1 MRWRKFVTLLCAAV
15 AVWPLFARA
24 QQPAIPVVGFYH
36 TLSPENVPSLV
47 AAFRQGL
54 KEVGFVEGQTVA
66 VEYRWALGK
75 RERLAELAA
84 DLVRRQVAV
93 LVAAGGEPSP
103 QIAKQATQTIPIVF
117 SANGDPVSEG
127 FVASLNR
134 PNGNMTGITIFGP
147 SAVTKRL
154 QLLHELIPQ
163 EVATFAY
170 LTNPN
175 SPNSHIELE
184 AAETAVRS
192 LGKKLLVLRAST
204 EAELET
210 AFATIDRNRV
220 SALLVAFFDTFF
232 YGWRNKIVSLVALHQ
247 IPTIYFL
254 RGFAQAG
261 GLMSYGNSL
270 DDMYRQMGIYTGR
283 ILKGEK
289 PADLPVQQST
299 KFELVINLKT
309 AKALGLSISPQLLA
323 RADEVI
329 E

>member
-1 MRWRKFVTLLCAAV
+1 MRRREFITLLGGAAT
-15 AVWPLFARA
+15 APWPLAALA
-24 QQPAIPVVGFYH
+24 QQPALPVIGFIH
-36 TLSPENVPSLV
+36 TLSPEGVPSLV

-54 KEVGFVEGQTVA
+54 KEVGFAEGQTVA
-66 VEYRWALGK
+66 IEYRWAQGK
-75 RERLAELAA
+75 KERLAELAA

-127 FVASLNR
+127 LVASLNR
-134 PNGNMTGITIFGP
+134 PNGNITGITIFGP

-154 QLLHELIPQ
+154 QLLHELIPH

-170 LTNPN
+170 LTNPS
-175 SPNSHIELE
+175 SPNSDIELR

-192 LGKKLLVLRAST
+192 LGKKFLILRASS
-204 EAELET
+204 EVELET
-210 AFATIDRNRV
+210 AFVTIDQNRV
-220 SALLVAFFDTFF
+220 GALLVASDTFF
-232 YGWRNKIVSLVALHQ
+232 FGWRDKIVSLVALHQ
-247 IPTIYFL
+247 IPTIYYL

-299 KFELVINLKT
+299 KFEQNRKGTGSHRVST
-309 AKALGLSISPQLLA
+309 ATRPC
-323 RADEVI
+323 
-329 E
+329 

>member
-1 MRWRKFVTLLCAAV
+1 MRRREFFTLLGGAA
-15 AVWPLFARA
+15 AAWPLVTRA
-24 QQPAIPVVGFYH
+24 QPATPVVGFYH
-36 TLSPENVPSLV
+36 TLSPEDVPTLL

-66 VEYRWALGK
+66 VEYRWAQGKKEQLGA
-75 RERLAELAA
+75 LGA
-84 DLVRRQVAV
+84 DLVSRQVTV

-127 FVASLNR
+127 LVASLSR
-134 PNGNMTGITIFGP
+134 PNGNLTGITIFGP

-154 QLLHELIPQ
+154 QLLQELIQ
-163 EVATFAY
+163 HDEVATFAY

-175 SPNSHIELE
+175 SPNSDIELRT
-184 AAETAVRS
+184 AETAVRS
-192 LGKKLLVLRAST
+192 LGKKFLILRAST
-204 EAELET
+204 ETELET
-210 AFATIDRNRV
+210 ALTTIDKNRV
-220 SALLVAFFDTFF
+220 GALVVASDTFF
-232 YGWRNKIVSLVALHQ
+232 FGWRDKIVSLVARRQ
-247 IPTIYFL
+247 IPAIYYL

-261 GLMSYGNSL
+261 GLISYGNSL
-270 DDMYRQMGIYTGR
+270 DDMYRQIGIYTGR

-299 KFELVINLKT
+299 KFELTINLKT
-309 AKALGLSISPQLLA
+309 AKALGLIVSPQLLA
-323 RADEVI
+323 QADEVI

>member
-1 MRWRKFVTLLCAAV
+1 M
-15 AVWPLFARA
+15 
-24 QQPAIPVVGFYH
+24 
-36 TLSPENVPSLV
+36 

-54 KEVGFVEGQTVA
+54 KEVGFAEGQTVA
-66 VEYRWALGK
+66 IEYRWAQGK
-75 RERLAELAA
+75 KERLAELAA

-127 FVASLNR
+127 LVASLNR
-134 PNGNMTGITIFGP
+134 PNGNITGITIFGP

-154 QLLHELIPQ
+154 QLLHELIPH

-170 LTNPN
+170 LTNPS
-175 SPNSHIELE
+175 SPNSDIELR

-192 LGKKLLVLRAST
+192 LGKKFLILRASS
-204 EAELET
+204 EVELET
-210 AFATIDRNRV
+210 AFVTIDQNRV
-220 SALLVAFFDTFF
+220 GALLVASDTFF
-232 YGWRNKIVSLVALHQ
+232 FGWRDKIVSLVALHQ
-247 IPTIYFL
+247 IPTIYYL

-309 AKALGLSISPQLLA
+309 AKALGLTVSPQLLA
-323 RADEVI
+323 RADEYI

>member
-1 MRWRKFVTLLCAAV
+1 MRRRKFIALLGAAI

-24 QQPAIPVVGFYH
+24 QQPAMPVVGFYH
-36 TLSPENVPSLV
+36 TLSPEGVPSLL

-54 KEVGFVEGQTVA
+54 KEVGFVEGQNVA
-66 VEYRWALGK
+66 IEYRWAQGK
-75 RERLAELAA
+75 KERLAELAA

-103 QIAKQATQTIPIVF
+103 QVAKQATQTIPIVF

-127 FVASLNR
+127 LVPSLSR
-134 PNGNMTGITIFGP
+134 PNGNVTGITIFGP
-147 SAVTKRL
+147 SAASKRL
-154 QLLHELIPQ
+154 QLLNELIPH

-175 SPNSHIELE
+175 SPNSEIEVRAVE
-184 AAETAVRS
+184 ATVRS
-192 LGKKLLVLRAST
+192 LGKKLLVLRAGS

-210 AFATIDRNRV
+210 ALVTIVQNRV
-220 SALLVAFFDTFF
+220 GALLIASDTFF
-232 YGWRNKIVSLVALHQ
+232 YGWRDKIVSLVALHR
-247 IPTIYFL
+247 IPTIYYL

-261 GLMSYGNSL
+261 GLVSYGNSL